1 MHFLES
7 TRYYVTCDSVFVDRD
22 EYASGNTHDPH
33 HKSLVMIKGVTT
45 KSLFNYSIRVIVGK
59 ENNCF

>member
-33 HKSLVMIKGVTT
+33 HKSLVMIK
-45 KSLFNYSIRVIVGK
+45 KSDD
-59 ENNCF
+59 